1 MFSFIHPSIHSFA
14 RSIVHLQN
22 YNTISS
28 GYNAMFRDILP
39 TRFHYFFS
47 KSENSTNLNKVR
59 QKY

>member
-28 GYNAMFRDILP
+28 GYNAMFRDTLL
-39 TRFHYFFS
+39 TRFHYFS
-47 KSENSTNLNKVR
+47 ASRKIAR
-59 QKY
+59 I